1 LSALSPQNP
10 FLKSEEIYH
19 MPSGERHW
27 VQWIDRGIYDRD
39 GRLVEIQSEGRD
51 ITELKLTEEA
61 LEKSEKR
68 YQAIVN
74 DQVEM
79 VGRFRPDGT
88 LIFAN
93 PALAANLGLSR
104 RELEGKNLFEIL
116 PDEVALPLAEDLK
129 SLSPDNPCIFR
140 EHEYKTPS
148 GEIRWE
154 RWSDLGIFNE
164 RGELVEIQGVGR
176 DMTELKRSRDAQE
189 HLNAVLKSIRGINRL
204 INKQKDKR
212 RLVQGICA
220 HLIETRGYGNVWV
233 ALLEKRG
240 NLATVTEAGINEQ
253 GRPMAETLEHE
264 ELNEWGRN
272 VLKTPGVIVSRHTSP
287 RRDCPLLDNFS
298 EKAIMTTRLEHGG
311 TVYGLLSVSLPEGF
325 SADGEE
331 RTLFLEVAG
340 DIAFAL
346 HAIDTDKDREKAV
359 QQLRE
364 KAREIEILMKDRPEG
379 LWAWDRE
386 SDRVFFNENYE
397 KNLGYEPG
405 EIQPSR
411 SRWEKSVHPDDLER
425 VKSVLESCNEGP
437 GTGDVIEFE
446 YRIRTKQGE
455 WKWVTDRGHIVER
468 DENGKAL
475 WISGTQTAG
484 DMASLEVPFRE
495 SCRTLVDALCRD
507 PSRGVILHW
516 DTDVPDPGRI
526 FAADRTACRLTG
538 FPAKELTGKK
548 LADLLEPFDEG
559 EGPSGDSSGYRT
571 VIRKKN
577 GKPLILKSETIR
589 FRLLGRGAG
598 ATFLITQ
605 EQPEGKV
612 LSNKTD

>member
-1 LSALSPQNP
+1 
-10 FLKSEEIYH
+10 
-19 MPSGERHW
+19 
-27 VQWIDRGIYDRD
+27 
-39 GRLVEIQSEGRD
+39 
-51 ITELKLTEEA
+51 
-61 LEKSEKR
+61 
-68 YQAIVN
+68 
-74 DQVEM
+74 
-79 VGRFRPDGT
+79 
-88 LIFAN
+88 
-93 PALAANLGLSR
+93 
-104 RELEGKNLFEIL
+104 
-116 PDEVALPLAEDLK
+116 
-129 SLSPDNPCIFR
+129 
-140 EHEYKTPS
+140 
-148 GEIRWE
+148 
-154 RWSDLGIFNE
+154 
-164 RGELVEIQGVGR
+164 
-176 DMTELKRSRDAQE
+176 
-189 HLNAVLKSIRGINRL
+189 
-204 INKQKDKR
+204 
-212 RLVQGICA
+212 
-220 HLIETRGYGNVWV
+220 
-233 ALLEKRG
+233 
-240 NLATVTEAGINEQ
+240 
-253 GRPMAETLEHE
+253 MAETLEHE